1 MLNMT
6 LFIDNVDFS
15 SYLPPRGYTV
25 NYNKIVGDNSMTTLD
40 GVYHE
45 DVLAYKAVISTEL
58 RPMTSEKLTAIMI
71 ACANASTATYYD
83 PKLGETVTKFVIA
96 TLSPAS
102 IVMNDMAGT
111 IWNNNTSSGVMLTI
125 EER

>member
-25 NYNKIVGDNSMTTLD
+25 SYNKIVGDNSMTTLD

-45 DVLAYKAVISTEL
+45 DVLAYKAVISTQL
-58 RPMTSEKLTAIMI
+58 MPMTSEKLTDIMI
-71 ACANASTATYYD
+71 ACANCSTATYYD
-83 PKLGETVTKFVIA
+83 PKLGEVVTKFAIA

-102 IVMNDMAGT
+102 VVMNNPAGT
-111 IWNNNTSSGVMLTI
+111 IWNNNTTSGVMLTI